1 MILTVQPANRSGLR
15 LVSCYVFY
23 VRPPP
28 ATACVGD
35 SPGLPSPQA
44 EIFETPG
51 AVRDGRNEGRSLA

>member
-1 MILTVQPANRSGLR
+1 MILTVQPGQSKRAPPRVVLCFLCS
-15 LVSCYVFY
+15 
-23 VRPPP
+23 PPP